1 MKLRRLYTNLPRLRP
16 PIVFHDGLNVVLGEI
31 RHPKHLDRD
40 THNLGKSLLAQLID
54 FCLLKKKDKNFF
66 LFRHKAVFEDF
77 VFFLEIETPSGS
89 FVTVRRAVETGSKAS
104 LMVHDAPNQDFTDSP
119 EEEWTHWQLPFKRAV
134 QALDGYLALD
144 AVRPWNF
151 RNIIG
156 YSLRSQ
162 KDYDEPF
169 KLSKFVGK
177 QSEWKPLLA
186 HVIGLDA
193 RPISRSYEVEE
204 QLEQAEADEKR
215 LTQETKSVA
224 ESTDQLRGRLQLR
237 EDSLRELERTVE
249 KYDFDLADA
258 EINQELVDKID
269 LEVAELN
276 ERRYYV
282 TSHLE
287 RIKVAQAEQVV
298 VSFDQIRSLFEQ
310 VQVYFPDALVKDYQD
325 LERFSRA
332 ISQERHEYLEAERRS
347 FEGELQGIT
356 ARLRTLNQHRS
367 TALAALADKETFSKF
382 RKLSARL
389 VEQRTEVEL
398 LREKTKAFEELAGV
412 RRRVRELKQE
422 HDVLAGEIEAEISRA
437 DGKYAVIR
445 HYFNEIIEEV
455 ISRKASLYTDVNSE
469 GHVEF
474 HTEILDTAGLETSA
488 AEGNTYGRLLCMAFD
503 LAVARAHIE
512 EAFPHFLYHD
522 GALETLD
529 NRKKLNLVGVLRDY
543 SALGVQIIIT
553 VIDSELPLQQDG
565 HVFAFDE
572 AEICLKLNDDGPDG
586 RLFRM
591 PTW

>member
-31 RHPKHLDRD
+31 RHPKNLERD

-54 FCLLKKKDKNFF
+54 FCLLKKKDKKFF
-66 LFRHKAVFEDF
+66 LFRHQDVFEDF
-77 VFFLEIETPSGS
+77 VFFLEIEVPSGT
-89 FVTVRRAVETGSKAS
+89 FVTVRRGVETGSKAS
-104 LMVHDAPNQDFTDSP
+104 LMLNDEPDQDFTECP
-119 EEEWTHWQLPFKRAV
+119 KEEWTHWQLPFKRAV
-134 QALDGYLALD
+134 QALDGALALD
-144 AVRPWNF
+144 AVRPWDF

-193 RPISRSYEVEE
+193 KPIARSYEVEE
-204 QLEQAEADEKR
+204 FLEHTSAEEKR
-215 LTQETKSVA
+215 LTRELRDVA
-224 ESTDQLRGRLQLR
+224 ESADQLRGRLQLR
-237 EDSLRELERTVE
+237 EESLDGLERTVK
-249 KYDFDLADA
+249 KYDFELADA
-258 EINQELVDKID
+258 DINQELVDSID
-269 LEVAELN
+269 LEAAALN

-282 TSHLE
+282 TSHIE
-287 RIKVAQAEQVV
+287 RIKLAQAEQDVV
-298 VSFDQIRSLFEQ
+298 GFEQIRSLFEQ
-310 VQVYFPDALVKDYQD
+310 VKVYFPDTLVKDYQD

-332 ISQERHEYLEAERRS
+332 ISKERQEYLEAERSS
-347 FEGELQGIT
+347 FEEELRGIT
-356 ARLRTLNQHRS
+356 AQLKLLNQQRS

-398 LREKTKAFEELAGV
+398 LREKTKSFETLNSLRKRG
-412 RRRVRELKQE
+412 RELLRE
-422 HDVLAGEIEAEISRA
+422 HESLAAAIEAGISDA
-437 DGKYAVIR
+437 DGKYAIIR

-455 ISRKASLYTDVNSE
+455 ISRKASLFTNVNAE

-474 HTEILDTAGLETSA
+474 RTEILDTAGHETSA
-488 AEGNTYGRLLCMAFD
+488 ADGNTYGRLLCMAFD
-503 LAVARAHIE
+503 LAVVRAHLD

-529 NRKKLNLVGVLRDY
+529 NRKKLNLIRVLRDY
-543 SALGVQIIIT
+543 SALGLQIIIT
-553 VIDSELPLQQDG
+553 VIDSELPRQPGGQ
-565 HVFAFDE
+565 VFEFAE
-572 AEICLKLNDDGPDG
+572 SEICLKLNDDGPKG